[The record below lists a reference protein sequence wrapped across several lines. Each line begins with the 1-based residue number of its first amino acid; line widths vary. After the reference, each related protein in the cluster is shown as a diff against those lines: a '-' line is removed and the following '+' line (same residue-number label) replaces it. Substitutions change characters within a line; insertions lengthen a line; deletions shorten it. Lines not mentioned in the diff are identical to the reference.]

1 MNSPYEQ
8 EIRYRL
14 LKILSQ
20 DSSLTQREMSR
31 RMGISLGKLNYCV
44 TELAKKGFVKI
55 HRFKDSSNKTKYIY
69 LLTPR
74 GVEEKARVTLSFL
87 RRKLREYEEIKRQIQ
102 ELSQEIE
109 GKETEDIF
117 SEEVLKA
124 LDGVS

>member
-1 MNSPYEQ
+1 MNTYEH

-31 RMGISLGKLNYCV
+31 CMGISLGNLNYV
-44 TELAKKGFVKI
+44 LTELGKKGFVKI
-55 HRFKDSSNKTKYIY
+55 HRFKDSSKNTKYVY
-69 LLTPR
+69 VLTPR
-74 GVEEKARVTLSFL
+74 GLEEKARVTLSFL
-87 RRKLREYEEIKRQIQ
+87 RRKLREYEEIKKQIQ

-109 GKETEDIF
+109 AKEGPDTF
-117 SEEVLKA
+117 SEEVLEA

>member
-1 MNSPYEQ
+1 MNTYEH

-31 RMGISLGKLNYCV
+31 RMGISLGNVNYCL

-102 ELSQEIE
+102 ELSREIE

-117 SEEVLKA
+117 SEEVLEA